1 MLTPVAF
8 APLIRCDGS
17 GNAYRG
23 LTLCTDNFTIP
34 DIVRLMNVL
43 LIRYGIHS
51 DPACLGRLRKVP
63 NAFFDCLAF
72 FVS

>member
-51 DPACLGRLRKVP
+51 DPRVWDAYVRSQMRFLT
-63 NAFFDCLAF
+63 A
-72 FVS
+72 